1 MAEALADDMHRDPGQ
16 QKHGGVCVAQ
26 VVQPDHGHGGVGL
39 AAASHIAREL
49 APDALRVP
57 VTAFYVAE
65 YQGVIPGQLQG
76 DAAPVPLVLAQDS
89 HGLRIQVDNARL
101 ATLGVALGYRC
112 ALASLQI
119 NVRPVRAE
127 LGT

>member
-1 MAEALADDMHRDPGQ
+1 
-16 QKHGGVCVAQ
+16 VAQ

-39 AAASHIAREL
+39 AAASHIACEL

-65 YQGVIPGQLQG
+65 YQGVIPASCRTMPPRSRLCWRRTATVCG
-76 DAAPVPLVLAQDS
+76 V
-89 HGLRIQVDNARL
+89 QVDNTRL
-101 ATLGVALGYRC
+101 AALGVALGYRC